1 MKQREKCSGRGCE
14 SRQVHQKYSKLDA
27 GSKKVES
34 GLIATSMLE
43 IKNAFDGPVMVS
55 TGQRVTEWTAH
66 QQRCKKKKTK

>member
-27 GSKKVES
+27 GSEKVES

-43 IKNAFDGPVMVS
+43 IKNAFDGPEIDS
-55 TGQRVTEWTAH
+55 TG
-66 QQRCKKKKTK
+66 

>member
-1 MKQREKCSGRGCE
+1 MKQREKYSGRGCE

-43 IKNAFDGPVMVS
+43 IKNTFDGPEIDS
-55 TGQRVTEWTAH
+55 TE
-66 QQRCKKKKTK
+66 

>member
-1 MKQREKCSGRGCE
+1 MKQREKYSGRGCE

-43 IKNAFDGPVMVS
+43 IKNTLRNHSLCSLEYFYQTYP
-55 TGQRVTEWTAH
+55 
-66 QQRCKKKKTK
+66 